1 MAYATA
7 EDVAA
12 GFRTLTTEEITKAGR
27 LIEEAAVIIDAYA
40 PHAEPDAKRV
50 VTCNMVRRALTAGEG
65 IPLGATQGT
74 VSAGGYSQSWTA
86 SSGTGELYIGKLDK
100 KLLGVSN
107 KVGIASPYESGA
119 AI

>member
-1 MAYATA
+1 MGYATI

-12 GFRTLTTEEITKAGR
+12 GFRPLTADESSKAGA
-27 LIEEAAVIIDAYA
+27 LIAEAATIIDAYA
-40 PHAEPDAKRV
+40 LYAEPDAKRV
-50 VTCNMVRRALTAGEG
+50 VTCNMVRRALASGEG

-100 KLLGVSN
+100 RLLGISN
-107 KVGIASPYESGA
+107 KIGIASPYNEVVV
-119 AI
+119 

>member
-1 MAYATA
+1 MAYATVS
-7 EDVAA
+7 DVAA
-12 GFRTLTTEEITKAGR
+12 GYRTLGTDETAKAGR

-40 PHAEPDAKRV
+40 KNAEPGAKQV
-50 VTCNMVRRALTAGEG
+50 VTCNMVRRALAAGEG

-100 KLLGVSN
+100 KLLGVGN
-107 KVGIASPYESGA
+107 RIGIASPYDTEA
-119 AI
+119 AV